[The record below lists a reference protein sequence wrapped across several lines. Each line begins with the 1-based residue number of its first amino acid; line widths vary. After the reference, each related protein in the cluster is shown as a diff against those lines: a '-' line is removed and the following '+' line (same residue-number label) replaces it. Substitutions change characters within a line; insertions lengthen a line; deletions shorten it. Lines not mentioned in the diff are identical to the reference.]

1 MVFFLRVLKSDYRS
15 RYVMKS
21 KSKVSIIII
30 SIIAVLAIFGYLQ
43 YASATQLHVSMKSSE
58 IIERTDEG
66 TLYRI
71 NLEFENPSFMILN
84 IGKTDFVISVE
95 AENLGAGI
103 LEPTIIPAK
112 GKSIV
117 EAPFL
122 ADNTVLNKYEQNEI
136 LPSLR
141 LDGTTTYNLLFTT
154 LKIPFTYYPTQEEA
168 REFIHG
174 Q

>member
-1 MVFFLRVLKSDYRS
+1 MYTKKPLEIKHI
-15 RYVMKS
+15 MKR

-43 YASATQLHVSMKSSE
+43 YASATQLHVSMKSSK
-58 IIERTDEG
+58 IMERTGDG
-66 TLYRI
+66 TLYSI

-84 IGKTDFVISVE
+84 VGRTDFIISIE
-95 AENLGAGI
+95 GENLGAGI
-103 LEPTIIPAK
+103 LEPTIIPAN

-117 EAPFL
+117 ETPFL
-122 ADNTVLNKYEQNEI
+122 ADNTVLDKYEQKERS
-136 LPSLR
+136 PSLR
-141 LDGTTTYNLLFTT
+141 LDGTIAYNLLFTT

>member
-1 MVFFLRVLKSDYRS
+1 
-15 RYVMKS
+15 MKN
-21 KSKVSIIII
+21 KSKVAIIII
-30 SIIAVLAIFGYLQ
+30 LIVAAVSMFVYMQ

-58 IIERTDEG
+58 IVERTNEG

-71 NLEFENPSFMILN
+71 NLEFENPSFMVLN
-84 IGKTDFVISVE
+84 VGKTDFVIS
-95 AENLGAGI
+95 AEGQSLGAGI
-103 LEPTIIPAK
+103 LDPTIIPAK

-117 EAPFL
+117 ETPFL
-122 ADNTVLNKYEQNEI
+122 ADNTVLDKYEQSDN

-141 LDGTTTYNLLFTT
+141 IDGKSRYDLLFTT
-154 LKIPFTYYPTQEEA
+154 LDIPFSYFPTQDEA

>member
-1 MVFFLRVLKSDYRS
+1 MNPKKRLEIKNI
-15 RYVMKS
+15 MKR

-43 YASATQLHVSMKSSE
+43 YAAATQLHVSMKSSK
-58 IIERTDEG
+58 IIERTGDG
-66 TLYRI
+66 TLYTI
-71 NLEFENPSFMILN
+71 NLEFENSSFMILN
-84 IGKTDFVISVE
+84 VGRTDFIISVE
-95 AENLGAGI
+95 GENLGAGI
-103 LEPTIIPAK
+103 LEPTIIPAN

-117 EAPFL
+117 ETPFL
-122 ADNTVLNKYEQNEI
+122 ADNKILDKYEQKENS
-136 LPSLR
+136 PSLR
-141 LDGTTTYNLLFTT
+141 LDGSIAYNLLFTT

>member
-1 MVFFLRVLKSDYRS
+1 MCAKKRLQIK
-15 RYVMKS
+15 YVMKR
-21 KSKVSIIII
+21 KSKVTIIIV
-30 SIIAVLAIFGYLQ
+30 SILIILAIFGYLQ
-43 YASATQLHVSMKSSE
+43 YASAIQLHVSMKSSE
-58 IIERTDEG
+58 IVERTNKG

-71 NLEFENPSFMILN
+71 NLEFENSSFMILN
-84 IGKTDFVISVE
+84 IGKTDFIISVE
-95 AENLGAGI
+95 GENLGAGI

-117 EAPFL
+117 ETPFL
-122 ADNTVLNKYEQNEI
+122 ADNTVLDKYEQSEN

-141 LDGTTTYNLLFTT
+141 LDGTTTYSLLFTT

>member
-1 MVFFLRVLKSDYRS
+1 MYTKKPLEVKNIMKR
-15 RYVMKS
+15 KS
-21 KSKVSIIII
+21 KIAIIVI
-30 SIIAVLAIFGYLQ
+30 SVIAVLAIFVYLQ
-43 YASATQLHVSMKSSE
+43 YVSATQLHVSMKSSE
-58 IIERTDEG
+58 VVERTADG
-66 TLYRI
+66 TLYNI

-84 IGKTDFVISVE
+84 VGRTDFIISAE
-95 AENLGAGI
+95 GENLGAGI
-103 LEPTIIPAK
+103 LEPTIIPAN

-122 ADNTVLNKYEQNEI
+122 ADNKVLDKYEQSEGS
-136 LPSLR
+136 PALR
-141 LDGTTTYNLLFTT
+141 LDGTIAYNLLFTT

>member
-1 MVFFLRVLKSDYRS
+1 MRLQAKH
-15 RYVMKS
+15 VMKR
-21 KSKVSIIII
+21 KFKVSIIII
-30 SIIAVLAIFGYLQ
+30 SIIVVLAIFGYLQ

-58 IIERTDEG
+58 IVERTSEG

-71 NLEFENPSFMILN
+71 DLEFENPSFMILN

-95 AENLGAGI
+95 GESLGAGI
-103 LEPTIIPAK
+103 LEPIIIPAK
-112 GKSIV
+112 GRSIV
-117 EAPFL
+117 ETPFL
-122 ADNTVLNKYEQNEI
+122 ADNTVLDKYKQSENS
-136 LPSLR
+136 PSLR
-141 LDGTTTYNLLFTT
+141 LDGVTTYNLLFTT

>member
-1 MVFFLRVLKSDYRS
+1 
-15 RYVMKS
+15 MKS
-21 KSKVSIIII
+21 KSKVSIIMI
-30 SIIAVLAIFGYLQ
+30 SIIAVLAILGYLQ

-58 IIERTDEG
+58 MVERTDKG
-66 TLYRI
+66 TLYSI

-84 IGKTDFVISVE
+84 VGKTDFVIS
-95 AENLGAGI
+95 AGGENLGAGI
-103 LEPTIIPAK
+103 LEPTIIPVK

-117 EAPFL
+117 ETPFL
-122 ADNTVLNKYEQNEI
+122 ADNTVLDKYEQNENS
-136 LPSLR
+136 SLR

-168 REFIHG
+168 REFIHS

>member
-1 MVFFLRVLKSDYRS
+1 MYTKKRLEIKYNMKRKAKIAIIVISAIVVL
-15 RYVMKS
+15 V
-21 KSKVSIIII
+21 
-30 SIIAVLAIFGYLQ
+30 IFGYLQ

-58 IIERTDEG
+58 IVERTNEG

-84 IGKTDFVISVE
+84 VGKTDFVISVE
-95 AENLGAGI
+95 EENLGAGI
-103 LEPTIIPAK
+103 LEPTIIPAN

-117 EAPFL
+117 ETPFL
-122 ADNTVLNKYEQNEI
+122 ADNTVLDKYEQKQNP
-136 LPSLR
+136 PSLR

-154 LKIPFTYYPTQEEA
+154 IKIPFTYYPTQEEA

>member
-1 MVFFLRVLKSDYRS
+1 MNPKKRLEIKNI
-15 RYVMKS
+15 MKR

-43 YASATQLHVSMKSSE
+43 YAAATQLHVSMKSSK
-58 IIERTDEG
+58 IIERTDDG
-66 TLYRI
+66 TLYTI
-71 NLEFENPSFMILN
+71 NLEFENSSFMILN
-84 IGKTDFVISVE
+84 VGRTDFIISVE
-95 AENLGAGI
+95 GENLGAGI
-103 LEPTIIPAK
+103 LEPTIIPAN

-117 EAPFL
+117 ETPFL
-122 ADNTVLNKYEQNEI
+122 ADNKILDKYEQKENS
-136 LPSLR
+136 PSLR
-141 LDGTTTYNLLFTT
+141 LDGSIAYNLLFTT